1 MDWTKIFVS
10 VTNSRLDA
18 IALLKPQSRL
28 RSNRTEQCV
37 HTVDDYYLN
46 KRNNRFNRE
55 LGGDC
60 NVEFWWKRLV
70 DEGLTERSKS

>member
-1 MDWTKIFVS
+1 EARKRD
-10 VTNSRLDA
+10 
-18 IALLKPQSRL
+18 
-28 RSNRTEQCV
+28 V
-37 HTVDDYYLN
+37 HTVCDYYLN

-70 DEGLTERSKS
+70 DEGLTERYKILEKKGGASGCG